1 MASKP
6 SAPMGTKE
14 ASVSRDA
21 YETRAGA
28 EAGAMGDDVLTTPP
42 PPPPPPPAVVAEEGD
57 DDEVP
62 AAQPV
67 GCCDEADVCDTCP
80 VVCSGVCAVSCE
92 LIIRRNHA
100 SELPVELC
108 PPSANLRPCRGAPL

>member
-21 YETRAGA
+21 YETRAGGG
-28 EAGAMGDDVLTTPP
+28 AGARTDADDVLTA
-42 PPPPPPPAVVAEEGD
+42 PPAPVAVVEEEAV
-57 DDEVP
+57 EVSVAP
-62 AAQPV
+62 PV

-108 PPSANLRPCRGAPL
+108 PPSANRRPCRGAPL